1 MDGSHTRRFF
11 LEPRQTFQR
20 QYEALRALF
29 VDDEPLERVAERF
42 DYKPSTLRSMASRL
56 RADYRR
62 GVVTP
67 FFSRTAEDGP
77 SVPVRAKDDRGPKR
91 PTSQTV
97 ASWTSSP
104 AARSVRASRGSS
116 SSCPSWPASASIGS
130 SPRPAIPA
138 RR

>member
-11 LEPRQTFQR
+11 LEPQQTFQR

-62 GVVTP
+62 GVATP
-67 FFSRTAEDGP
+67 FFSRTAADGP
-77 SVPVRAKDDRGPKR
+77 SVPVRAKNDRGPRR

-97 ASWTSSP
+97 AS
-104 AARSVRASRGSS
+104 
-116 SSCPSWPASASIGS
+116 
-130 SPRPAIPA
+130 
-138 RR
+138 